1 MTKNIKHDCILDWP
15 NGEGETPCSTEY
27 MLTLTQRDLIYD
39 PNPWSLQ
46 AQTSPIGSMDDL
58 SPEDYQKWNE
68 LDHKLSQLHSEG
80 HIGKSVKY

>member
-1 MTKNIKHDCILDWP
+1 MTIKHDCILDWP

-27 MLTLTQRDLIYD
+27 LMTLTQRDLIYE
-39 PNPWSLQ
+39 PGSKGSLE
-46 AQTSPIGSMDDL
+46 DL

-68 LDHKLSQLHSEG
+68 LDDKLNNLHLNG